1 MAANRSG
8 AICTLSDSG
17 HSFPDSAS
25 PFLLMEV
32 GFVNFD
38 PGPVSEGKLFK
49 MRAGKR
55 LVWIIAGIVV
65 AFLAFAVETHAQSH
79 EGFIYGK
86 VYTNRS
92 TYTGPIR
99 WGKEEVL
106 WTDLF
111 NAAKTDKSFEKLVP
125 KNEGSE
131 SWSDYNWSFG
141 SIWENSTIHQF
152 TCQFGNM
159 KEMVVLN
166 DEDVLIR
173 LKNGGEIRVEDDG
186 NDIGEKIQVMDPE
199 LGIISISWENIDRI
213 EFMPTPSK
221 LNQVFGMPLYGTVEG
236 VRKEK
241 YTGFIVWD
249 NDERLTTDKLDGDS
263 NDGDVSIA
271 FSEITSIERRGSGSF
286 VTTKSGRELRLTG
299 SNDVDDD
306 NRGIFVVS
314 PEIGVIK
321 FSWEAFRKLTLATP
335 KNTGASYD
343 DFAAPKIVTGT
354 VSRLDGS
361 DVTGQIVF
369 DIDETI
375 DFEIIEGIEN
385 DIQYLVP
392 LKNIKSITPKNYDYS
407 QVNLVSGQSFLLGDG
422 RDVSGRNAGV
432 LVFEKGK
439 KDPVYISWRRVNKI
453 TFN

>member
-1 MAANRSG
+1 MRSG
-8 AICTLSDSG
+8 
-17 HSFPDSAS
+17 
-25 PFLLMEV
+25 
-32 GFVNFD
+32 N
-38 PGPVSEGKLFK
+38 
-49 MRAGKR
+49 R
-55 LVWIIAGIVV
+55 LVWIIAGIAV
-65 AFLAFAVETHAQSH
+65 AFLAFVMETHAQSH

-86 VYTNRS
+86 VYTNRN

-111 NAAKTDKSFEKLVP
+111 NAAKTDKSFDKLVP
-125 KNEGSE
+125 KEKSAE
-131 SWSDYNWSFG
+131 SWGDYNWSFG
-141 SIWENSTIHQF
+141 SIWEDNTQHQF
-152 TCQFGNM
+152 TSQFGNF
-159 KEMVVLN
+159 KEMVILN

-173 LKNGGEIRVEDDG
+173 LKNGGEIKVEDDG

-199 LGIISISWENIDRI
+199 LGVISIDWDNIDRV
-213 EFMPTPSK
+213 EFLPTPTK

-263 NDGDVSIA
+263 EDGDVSIP
-271 FSEITSIERRGSGSF
+271 FSEIISIERRGGGSY
-286 VTTKSGRELRLTG
+286 VITKSGRELRLTG

-314 PEIGVIK
+314 PEVGVIK
-321 FSWEAFRKLTLATP
+321 FSWESFRKLTLAAP
-335 KNTGASYD
+335 KNTGPSFN
-343 DFAAPKIVTGT
+343 DFSMPRIMTGT
-354 VSRLDGS
+354 ISRLDGK

-369 DIDETI
+369 DIDETM
-375 DFEIIEGIEN
+375 DFEIIEGVEN
-385 DIQYLVP
+385 DIEYFVP

-407 QVNLVSGQSFLLGDG
+407 QVDLVSGQSLLLGEG
-422 RDVSGRNAGV
+422 RDVSARNAGL

-439 KDPVYISWRRVNKI
+439 KDPVYISWRKVNQI

>member
-1 MAANRSG
+1 M
-8 AICTLSDSG
+8 
-17 HSFPDSAS
+17 
-25 PFLLMEV
+25 
-32 GFVNFD
+32 
-38 PGPVSEGKLFK
+38 
-49 MRAGKR
+49 
-55 LVWIIAGIVV
+55 WIIAGIAV

-86 VYTNRS
+86 VYTNRN

-125 KNEGSE
+125 EKKSDSWGSYD
-131 SWSDYNWSFG
+131 WNFG

-159 KEMVVLN
+159 KEMVILN

-186 NDIGEKIQVMDPE
+186 NDIGEKVQVMDPE
-199 LGIISISWENIDRI
+199 LGMINVDWDNIDRI
-213 EFMPTPSK
+213 EFMATPSK

-236 VRKEK
+236 ARNEK
-241 YTGFIVWD
+241 YTGLIVWD

-263 NDGDVSIA
+263 EDGDVSIP
-271 FSEITSIERRGSGSF
+271 FSEIISIERRGNGSY

-306 NRGIFVVS
+306 NRGILVVS
-314 PEIGVIK
+314 PEVGVIK

-335 KNTGASYD
+335 KNTGPAYS
-343 DFAAPKIVTGT
+343 DFGMPKIITGT

-361 DVTGQIVF
+361 DVSGQIVF

-385 DIQYLVP
+385 DIEYLIP
-392 LKNIKSITPKNYDYS
+392 LKNIKSITPKNYEYS
-407 QVNLVSGQSFLLGDG
+407 QVELVSGQSFLLGDG
-422 RDVSGRNAGV
+422 RDVSGRNSGL

-439 KDPVYISWRRVNKI
+439 KDPVYISWRRVNQI